1 MTTLNALALVVEPP
15 LPVANTLLDEARR
28 LAGRLAGSAGFV
40 TWMRPHRYAAPL
52 AVMVPA
58 GGGRVGQADR
68 SGGADRTGD
77 PPDAGVSLDPMLRAL
92 DLLVR
97 GREEFA
103 VQLGPIGLE
112 PCGDG
117 AVVASRLVSARPED
131 LAVLVEGAARHLGDL
146 GMRPVEVPAIRM
158 AVGLVGGE
166 GRDAVR
172 AAIEPKETPIAGWL
186 LGGVCL
192 ARAWVDPEAGLVEAE
207 RVRFAPL
214 KRLGSRR

>member
-1 MTTLNALALVVEPP
+1 MTTSNALALVVEPP

-28 LAGRLAGSAGFV
+28 LASRLGESAGSV
-40 TWMRPHRYAAPL
+40 TWMRPHRYAAAL
-52 AVMVPA
+52 AVTVPA
-58 GGGRVGQADR
+58 GGGRAGQTDR
-68 SGGADRTGD
+68 SGGADPTGD
-77 PPDAGVSLDPMLRAL
+77 PPDAGVLLDPVFRAL

-103 VQLGPIGLE
+103 VQLEPLGVE
-112 PCGDG
+112 PCGEG

-131 LAVLVEGAARHLGDL
+131 LAVFVEEAARHLGDV

-158 AVGLVGGE
+158 PVGLVGGE

-172 AAIEPKETPIAGWL
+172 AAVEPKETPIAGWL

-207 RVRFAPL
+207 RIRFVPL

>member
-1 MTTLNALALVVEPP
+1 MTTSNALALVVEPP

-28 LAGRLAGSAGFV
+28 LAGRLAESAGSV

-52 AVMVPA
+52 AVMVLA
-58 GGGRVGQADR
+58 GDGRVGQTGR
-68 SGGADRTGD
+68 NRGPGWTGD
-77 PPDAGVSLDPMLRAL
+77 SPEAGVLFDPLFRAL

-103 VQLGPIGLE
+103 VQLGPIGVE
-112 PCGDG
+112 PCGDR
-117 AVVASRLVSARPED
+117 AVIASRLVSARPQD
-131 LAVLVEGAARHLGDL
+131 LAALIEEAAGHVGDI
-146 GMRPVEVPAIRM
+146 GMCPVEVSAIRIV
-158 AVGLVGGE
+158 VGLVAGE
-166 GRDAVR
+166 GRDAAR

-207 RVRFAPL
+207 RVRFVPL
-214 KRLGSRR
+214 RRLGSRR